1 MKRLPK
7 RRAKPSKFQFSFP
20 QTPKLPKSWQKYPLF
35 YSLWL
40 IFELFFTKD
49 DKNNPDFWQKWQK
62 KPFFRARGARGG
74 GPPRHPPNRPAKIYR
89 QNPRQNTTAKL
100 NPHPFL
106 EFHFPSYTLHF
117 WNSTI
122 YRSPPY
128 RSPPIMEFHYLHIA
142 STYGIPLPIIHPP
155 LLEFHY
161 LYIASNY
168 GIPTIVLTT
177 ITASNIIYL

>member
-1 MKRLPK
+1 MTKI
-7 RRAKPSKFQFSFP
+7 
-20 QTPKLPKSWQKYPLF
+20 TP
-35 YSLWL
+35 
-40 IFELFFTKD
+40 IF
-49 DKNNPDFWQKWQK
+49 DKNGK
-62 KPFFRARGARGG
+62 KTHFFARAERAGG
-74 GPPRHPPNRPAKIYR
+74 GRHATRQIDPPKFTAKTPAKTQPPNS
-89 QNPRQNTTAKL
+89 THT
-100 NPHPFL
+100 
-106 EFHFPSYTLHF
+106 HF
-117 WNSTI
+117 WNSTSHHTPSTFGI
-122 YRSPPY
+122 PLFIDRLQFWNSTIY